1 MQDNK
6 SESINFLTKTDKK
19 HINQMVCDKEEQAI
33 MSALTESSKVIDF
46 SGPNEINWLE
56 IQRKIQ
62 PIIITDV
69 SVKKSKIVPFYI
81 NFFAVAASTI
91 FVAMGWLVWSN
102 HQLHN
107 QLEQV
112 LLTNQQ
118 LEMKIINPEINSYE
132 QVYFVKKLNDLD
144 QKLQH
149 VNSLQQKVML
159 LQKRSALVLELYK
172 TQQGVSNV
180 FSI

>member
-33 MSALTESSKVIDF
+33 MSALTESSKILDF
-46 SGPNEINWLE
+46 SEPNEINWLE
-56 IQRKIQ
+56 IQRKIK
-62 PIIITDV
+62 PIIVTNTV
-69 SVKKSKIVPFYI
+69 NKKPKIVPFYI
-81 NFFAVAASTI
+81 NFFALVASTI
-91 FVAMGWLVWSN
+91 CIAMGWLVWSN
-102 HQLHN
+102 NQLQN

-118 LEMKIINPEINSYE
+118 LELKLVSPIINTYE
-132 QVYFVKKLNDLD
+132 QVFFVNKLNDLD

>member
-1 MQDNK
+1 MQGNK
-6 SESINFLTKTDKK
+6 RANLLTKADEK
-19 HINQMVCDKEEQAI
+19 HISQMVCDKEEQTI

-46 SGPNEINWLE
+46 SGPNEFNWLE
-56 IQRKIQ
+56 IQRKIK
-62 PIIITDV
+62 PIIVTPT
-69 SVKKSKIVPFYI
+69 SAKKLNFVPSYL

-118 LEMKIINPEINSYE
+118 LELKLVSPVINTYE
-132 QVYFVKKLNDLD
+132 QVFFVKKLNDLD

-149 VNSLQQKVML
+149 VNSLEQKVML